1 MEGAFGSRS
10 RPRRPAINIT
20 PLIDVL
26 FLLLIFFMVSSTF
39 RQSPGIEVAL
49 PQAQNAA
56 EQQQSPYEII
66 VRADGGMLY
75 RDQEMTRE
83 SLQQELIRLKEE
95 EPDATLILRADEGA
109 PFQRGLDVMDV
120 ARGVGFEQLQI
131 PTQPLKP

>member
-1 MEGAFGSRS
+1 MEGAFGNR
-10 RPRRPAINIT
+10 RAPRRPAINIT
-20 PLIDVL
+20 PLIDVV

-56 EQQQSPYEII
+56 EQEQSPYEIV
-66 VRADGGMLY
+66 VRADGTLFY
-75 RDQEMTRE
+75 RNQELTRDE
-83 SLQQELIRLKEE
+83 LQAELIRLKEA
-95 EPDATLILRADEGA
+95 EPAVTLVLRADEGA

-131 PTQPLKP
+131 PTRPAGN